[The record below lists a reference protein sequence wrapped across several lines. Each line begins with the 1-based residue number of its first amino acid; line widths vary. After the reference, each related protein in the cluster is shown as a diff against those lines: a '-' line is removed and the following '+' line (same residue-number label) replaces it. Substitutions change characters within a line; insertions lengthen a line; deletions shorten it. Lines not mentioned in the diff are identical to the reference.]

1 MEQEPKFVAFNL
13 DGFNHIDQMSSL
25 LKETII
31 YMNKAVQIDPSGYN
45 KLSGSDVE
53 KLSLKSLKEIAPTI
67 NFSPDRIELISGHIF
82 PDILLHKTK
91 YGVEIKSTQKDAW
104 TSTGSSIVESTRD
117 KDAERI
123 YMLFGKLG
131 GQPEFRCKPY
141 QLCLSNIA
149 VTHSPRYLID
159 MNLTSDSNIF
169 AKMNTDYEVF
179 RHLDEGKKIS
189 CVRQY
194 YIKKAKA
201 EKKYEMP
208 WWMGETTN
216 VNLSFYNDL
225 PASEKNILQVSQNSK
240 LDVEVEKKDG
250 DDKGKRR
257 YWGKLIRLYPESIK
271 NLIITAESTIIPAKR
286 KIGQAIETS
295 KVVKNNLSSLEPQV
309 KEIVKESVYKDLE
322 LYEIVSSQ
330 KLIAQ
335 ISNKIVQELEYV
347 LRHINSEGMSGEA
360 ITAIRSKVK
369 DSEKSFNYYGR
380 FIGDCFGN

>member
-13 DGFNHIDQMSSL
+13 DGFNHIDQMVSSL

-31 YMNKAVQIDPSGYN
+31 YMNKSVQRDPSGYT

-67 NFSPDRIELISGHIF
+67 NFPPDRIELISGHIF

-225 PASEKNILQVSQNSK
+225 PASEKNILQAKACILFKSLYQKDIRNRYRPISLWLCNYYSLLCPNMRDDFSAGGK
-240 LDVEVEKKDG
+240 CTHINGNRLEKT
-250 DDKGKRR
+250 
-257 YWGKLIRLYPESIK
+257 YPHIVYELLENHKLIKSILSNPDEDILNGIRDFWDFPYKESDLYTSWLEMIERTFQENPQLSFIPIC
-271 NLIITAESTIIPAKR
+271 NL
-286 KIGQAIETS
+286 
-295 KVVKNNLSSLEPQV
+295 LSSDAKP
-309 KEIVKESVYKDLE
+309 Y
-322 LYEIVSSQ
+322 
-330 KLIAQ
+330 
-335 ISNKIVQELEYV
+335 
-347 LRHINSEGMSGEA
+347 
-360 ITAIRSKVK
+360 
-369 DSEKSFNYYGR
+369 
-380 FIGDCFGN
+380 